1 MIDNACFLKDYSNEI
16 NKGNIIVGYWI
27 KKEVDNLI
35 NDLDNPCYVFDTK
48 EAHKRIRF
56 IENCCLQSKA
66 PYYMKPVKLMLW
78 QKAFF
83 EALYSFKMA
92 DSGKRRFVEALLLV
106 ARKNGKSTM
115 LAADGNTD
123 LFIGAGGTDICCASN
138 DDRQAKLIWR
148 EIAGMRTRLDPKKEV
163 TGQNLVEIR
172 NEVKN
177 ISIFRLSSKT
187 QNKDGFNIDK
197 TYLDESHDIAE
208 ENGQSEIAEACW
220 RGMSSKDEPLFINCT
235 TQGFNRDCYL
245 DKKIEKAKGVIS
257 GEIEDERFLPF
268 LYEQDSEAEVW
279 QDESSWQKS
288 NPSIIYEVKKVDK
301 LKRDLEDAKRDN
313 ATRVHMLCKDF
324 NIPQNTA
331 SAWLMLEDYDYHQEH
346 FDLEAFRDSY
356 CLAAV
361 DLAETTDLTNLKL
374 LFMKKND
381 NIKYVFS
388 HYWIPESKLDN
399 ADDKNAG
406 AKYKEWAKDGY
417 LTINEGNDNDL
428 TRVADYLM
436 ILKNKYNIRVVKV
449 GYDVKFAKDFIK
461 RLDEYGIES
470 EVIQQN
476 PSVMSS
482 PMKLV
487 EADLK
492 SRIINYSE
500 NPVDKWC
507 LSNASMQI
515 NNLGQVM
522 CVKVNNQ
529 ASKRIDGAVTLIILY
544 ATLQRFRS
552 EYMRYVK

>member
-381 NIKYVFS
+381 NTKYVFS

-476 PSVMSS
+476 PAVMSS

>member
-331 SAWLMLEDYDYHQEH
+331 SAWLMLEDYDYHQKH

-381 NIKYVFS
+381 NTKYVFS

-476 PSVMSS
+476 PAVMSS

>member
-1 MIDNACFLKDYSNEI
+1 MSSKTYLEMYSDEI

-27 KKEVDNLI
+27 KKEIDNLI
-35 NDLDNPCYVFDTK
+35 GDLNDERYIYDTK
-48 EAHKRIRF
+48 EANKRIKF
-56 IENCCLQSKA
+56 IEHCCLQSKA
-66 PYYMKPVKLMLW
+66 PYYMQPVKLMLW
-78 QKAFF
+78 QKAFI
-83 EALYSFKMA
+83 EALYSFKMK
-92 DSGKRRFVEALLLV
+92 DTGRRRFLEALLLV
-106 ARKNGKSTM
+106 ARKNGKSTL
-115 LAADGNTD
+115 LASDGNTD
-123 LFIGAGGTDICCASN
+123 LFIGEGGVDICCASN
-138 DDRQAKLIWR
+138 DDRQAKLIWK
-148 EIAGMRTRLDPKKEV
+148 EIGGMRSRLDPKKEL

-172 NEVKN
+172 NELKN
-177 ISIFRLSSKT
+177 ITIFRLSSKT

-197 TYLDESHDIAE
+197 TYLDESHDIKE

-220 RGMSSKDEPLFINCT
+220 RGMSSKEQPLFINCT

-245 DKKIEKAKGVIS
+245 DKKIEAAKGVIE
-257 GEIEDERFLPF
+257 GEIDDIHFLPF

-288 NPSIIYEVKKVDK
+288 NPSIIYGVKKIDK
-301 LKRDLEDAKRDN
+301 LKRDIETAKRDN
-313 ATRVHMLCKDF
+313 ATRIHMLCKDF

-331 SAWLMLEDYDYHQEH
+331 SAWLMLEDYDYKQEK
-346 FDLEAFRDSY
+346 FDLEKFRDCY

-374 LFMKKND
+374 LFMRPND
-381 NIKYVFS
+381 NTKYIYS

-406 AKYKEWAKDGY
+406 ARYKEWAKDGY
-417 LTINEGNDNDL
+417 ITINEGNDNDL

-436 ILKNKYNIRVVKV
+436 SLKSKYNIRAVRVY
-449 GYDVKFAKDFIK
+449 YDVKFARDFIN
-461 RLDEYGIES
+461 RLDYYGIDS
-470 EVIQQN
+470 EVVQQN
-476 PSVMSS
+476 PAVMSS

-507 LSNASMQI
+507 FGNASMQV

-529 ASKRIDGAVTLIILY
+529 ASRRIDGAVTTIILFEGY
-544 ATLQRFRS
+544 RRARS
-552 EYMRYVK
+552 EFMKYVK

>member
-324 NIPQNTA
+324 NIPQNIA

-381 NIKYVFS
+381 NTKYVFS

-476 PSVMSS
+476 PAVMSS

>member
-1 MIDNACFLKDYSNEI
+1 MINNACFLKDYSNEI

-381 NIKYVFS
+381 NTKYVFS

-436 ILKNKYNIRVVKV
+436 ILKNKYNIKVVKV

-476 PSVMSS
+476 PAVMSS